1 MSRKDYE
8 LIAEAFRDTRPMDNA
23 SDPNLWSQWRTDVMH
38 ISRALRS
45 TNPRFDQNRFVA
57 ACNRETN

>member
-23 SDPNLWSQWRTDVMH
+23 SDPNLWNQWRADVNR
-38 ISRALRS
+38 IARALRG
-45 TNPRFDQNRFVA
+45 TNPRFDTARFVT

>member
-8 LIAEAFRDTRPMDNA
+8 LIAEAFRDTRPMDDA
-23 SDPNLWSQWRTDVMH
+23 SDPNLWNQWRTDVAH
-38 ISRALRS
+38 IARALRS
-45 TNPRFDQNRFVA
+45 TNSRFDLSRFVT